1 MRQSVVLTIDQF
13 VYSRVLRPVLFKQ
26 SPQKAHERVLA
37 LFARLDNWDWVQGV
51 LRFSHRTAFGKT
63 DKTLEVGGVKLPF
76 PLIVAAGFVKGHGF
90 HSEAEALEAIRR
102 EKNLIPGWRSIANL
116 LGAVEFGSFTRWP
129 RMGNSGEVIWRDAT
143 TQSTQNRV
151 GLKNPGATAAAT
163 FLNLHKSQLPHCF
176 GINIAVSPGVRDE
189 DQELQEIVESFEIFL
204 SKGILPNW
212 FTLNLSCPNTE
223 DDPAG
228 NQSQEKA
235 ERLCGKIMQV
245 LDGKAPLWVKI
256 GPDLNQNQYQNLM
269 RSFANTGVRA
279 VIVSNTLAKASP
291 NDPHTMA
298 GVGGGILHPE
308 AVRAAKVLIQE
319 QKLHGYDVA
328 VIGCGGVMDKE
339 SYQDFRELG
348 VDVVQYWSALV
359 YRGLLAAAH
368 IYHETEG

>member
-1 MRQSVVLTIDQF
+1 
-13 VYSRVLRPVLFKQ
+13 
-26 SPQKAHERVLA
+26 
-37 LFARLDNWDWVQGV
+37 
-51 LRFSHRTAFGKT
+51 
-63 DKTLEVGGVKLPF
+63 
-76 PLIVAAGFVKGHGF
+76 
-90 HSEAEALEAIRR
+90 
-102 EKNLIPGWRSIANL
+102 
-116 LGAVEFGSFTRWP
+116 
-129 RMGNSGEVIWRDAT
+129 
-143 TQSTQNRV
+143 
-151 GLKNPGATAAAT
+151 
-163 FLNLHKSQLPHCF
+163 
-176 GINIAVSPGVRDE
+176 
-189 DQELQEIVESFEIFL
+189 
-204 SKGILPNW
+204 
-212 FTLNLSCPNTE
+212 CPNTE

-348 VDVVQYWSALV
+348 VDVV
-359 YRGLLAAAH
+359 
-368 IYHETEG
+368 